1 MITLSQYFTN
11 PTTGEPKPHTDAHE
25 AAAADVLARREAL
38 REEFRA
44 DTGRGVAISPNTGT
58 EISGS
63 KTGAGDGGFR
73 LHNANTG
80 SPNSSH
86 KQAMAVDDYDP
97 DDEFD
102 SWIDQFEDGQG
113 GNSKLEQHGL
123 YREAPSATPGWCHI
137 TTRRPGSG
145 KRTFNP

>member
-1 MITLSQYFTN
+1 MITITQYFTN
-11 PTTGEPKPHTDAHE
+11 PTTGELKPHTPAHE
-25 AAAADVLARREAL
+25 AAARDVLERREAL
-38 REEFRA
+38 RDEFRA
-44 DTGRGVAISPNTGT
+44 ETGRGLVICPNTGT

-63 KTGAGDGGFR
+63 KDGAGDGGFR

-97 DDEFD
+97 GNELDR
-102 SWIDQFEDGQG
+102 WLDQFEDGRG

-123 YREAPSATPGWCHI
+123 YREHPDATPGWCHL

-145 KRTFNP
+145 RRTFVP